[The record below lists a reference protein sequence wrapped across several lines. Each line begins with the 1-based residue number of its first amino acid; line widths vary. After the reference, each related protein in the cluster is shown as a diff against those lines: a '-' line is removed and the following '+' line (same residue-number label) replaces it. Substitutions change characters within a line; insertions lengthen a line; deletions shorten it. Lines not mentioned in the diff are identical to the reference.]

1 MPLTKVYKR
10 FYSER
15 GGEMATVNFINRKKS
30 QTRAGMKFVLK
41 YTQREDKTLFEGMK
55 LVSGVNCS
63 PQSVYEEFVNT
74 KLLYGKDSQRMYY
87 HFVQSFP
94 PNENITPQTAHE
106 IALKLAEHYKEFE
119 VLVSTHVDCDHI
131 HSHFIIN
138 SVSFET
144 GKKLHQAASAI
155 QELRQKSD
163 ALCLEYGLSV
173 CQPKEQR
180 TKPLTAGEYHSAV
193 RGGSWKMRL
202 INNIDECMRYATSK
216 EMFIEMMESEGYSV
230 KWTDTRK
237 NITYTTPDGKK
248 CRDDR
253 LHEQKYLKE
262 RMELELRI
270 RQEIIAGRTQTA
282 EQTTVISRTITTS
295 DAQSLSS
302 DTGETGQSDLQ
313 SEPHL
318 GWDRGFTE
326 STESITTAEP
336 QPQNADEQP
345 ANTDGAGTDQQE
357 PLADTADLVTGWE
370 QERAFLFSAQTTTTQ
385 LGMDTA
391 VDSDTLNLAGIGSSV
406 VQLGRA
412 MERLENPVPVKDC
425 TTKAVVHERKKGVG
439 QKEDDHSGHDFEMKM

>member
-1 MPLTKVYKR
+1 
-10 FYSER
+10 
-15 GGEMATVNFINRKKS
+15 MATVNFINRKKS
-30 QTRAGMKFVLK
+30 QNRAGMKFVLE
-41 YTQREDKTLFEGMK
+41 YTQRDEKTLFEGMK

-74 KLLYGKDSQRMYY
+74 KLLHGKDSQRMYY
-87 HFVQSFP
+87 HFVQSFHKD
-94 PNENITPQTAHE
+94 EKISPQTAHE
-106 IALKLAEHYKEFE
+106 IALKLAEYYKDFE
-119 VLVSTHVDCDHI
+119 VLVSTHTDCDHI

-155 QELRQKSD
+155 QELRQESD
-163 ALCLEYGLSV
+163 ALCMEYGLSI

-180 TKPLTAGEYHSAV
+180 TKPMPAGEYHSAI

-216 EMFIEMMESEGYSV
+216 DMFVQMMESEGYSV

-262 RMELELRI
+262 WMELELRI

-282 EQTTVISRTITTS
+282 EQSTAIGRA
-295 DAQSLSS
+295 DAQFVSS
-302 DTGETGQSDLQ
+302 DTGETGQSVLQ

-318 GWDRGFTE
+318 EWNRGLTGANGNPANKNQQY
-326 STESITTAEP
+326 TI
-336 QPQNADEQP
+336 ADEQP
-345 ANTDGAGTDQQE
+345 ANTDGADTDQQE
-357 PLADTADLVTGWE
+357 PLTDTADLVTGWE
-370 QERAFLFSAQTTTTQ
+370 QERAFLFSAEASAAN
-385 LGMDTA
+385 LGMVSDM
-391 VDSDTLNLAGIGSSV
+391 DSNSLDLAGIGSSV
-406 VQLGRA
+406 VQLGRSL
-412 MERLENPVPVKDC
+412 ERLGNPVPVRDC

-439 QKEDDHSGHDFEMKM
+439 QKEDDHSGYDFEVKM

>member
-1 MPLTKVYKR
+1 
-10 FYSER
+10 
-15 GGEMATVNFINRKKS
+15 MATVNFINRKKS

-94 PNENITPQTAHE
+94 PNENISPQTAHE

-131 HSHFIIN
+131 HTHFIIN

-163 ALCLEYGLSV
+163 AFCLEYGLSI

-180 TKPLTAGEYHSAV
+180 TKPMTAGEYHTAV

-202 INNIDECMRYATSK
+202 INTIDECMRHATSK
-216 EMFIEMMESEGYSV
+216 DMFVQMMESEGYAV

-237 NITYTTPDGKK
+237 NITYTTPDGKR

-253 LHEQKYLKE
+253 LHEQRYLKE
-262 RMELELRI
+262 WMELELRI

-282 EQTTVISRTITTS
+282 EQTNTTGRADTAA
-295 DAQSLSS
+295 DASSVSS
-302 DTGETGQSDLQ
+302 DTA
-313 SEPHL
+313 
-318 GWDRGFTE
+318 GFRRAVRDFNHPAGADE
-326 STESITTAEP
+326 SLATAKQ
-336 QPQNADEQP
+336 QPQNADEQS
-345 ANTDGAGTDQQE
+345 TDTGGDDPNQQE
-357 PLADTADLVTGWE
+357 SITDTADLITGWE
-370 QERAFLFSAQTTTTQ
+370 QEREILFSAETAFAQ

-391 VDSDTLNLAGIGSSV
+391 VDSHSSDLAGIGSSV
-406 VQLGRA
+406 VQLGRSL
-412 MERLENPVPVKDC
+412 ERLENPVPVKDG
-425 TTKAVVHERKKGVG
+425 TTKKVVQERKKGIG

>member
-1 MPLTKVYKR
+1 
-10 FYSER
+10 
-15 GGEMATVNFINRKKS
+15 MATVNFINRKKS
-30 QTRAGMKFVLK
+30 QTRAGMKFVLA

-63 PQSVYEEFVNT
+63 PQSAYEEFINT
-74 KLLYGKDSQRMYY
+74 KLFYGKDSQRMYY

-94 PNENITPQTAHE
+94 PKEDISPQTAHE
-106 IALKLAEHYKEFE
+106 IALKLAGHYKEFE

-144 GKKLHQAASAI
+144 GRKLHQAASAI

-163 ALCLEYGLSV
+163 VLCLEYGLSV

-180 TKPLTAGEYHSAV
+180 TKPMTAGEYHTAV

-202 INNIDECMRYATSK
+202 INTIDECMRYARNK
-216 EMFIEMMESEGYSV
+216 NMFIEMMESEGYAV

-237 NITYTTPDGKK
+237 NITYTTPDGKR

-253 LHEQKYLKE
+253 LHEPKYLKE

-282 EQTTVISRTITTS
+282 EQTHAVGRADAPNDTLQLSADAAGLGRTVRDFDCPAGS
-295 DAQSLSS
+295 D
-302 DTGETGQSDLQ
+302 
-313 SEPHL
+313 
-318 GWDRGFTE
+318 E
-326 STESITTAEP
+326 SVAAAEP
-336 QPQNADEQP
+336 QSAD
-345 ANTDGAGTDQQE
+345 TDQRSADQSGIGASEQE
-357 PLADTADLVTGWE
+357 PLPDTTDPITGWE
-370 QERAFLFSAQTTTTQ
+370 QERAFLFSAEASAAH
-385 LGMDTA
+385 LGIVPDMDSHSLDIT
-391 VDSDTLNLAGIGSSV
+391 GIGSSV
-406 VQLGRA
+406 VQLGRTV
-412 MERLENPVPVKDC
+412 ERLENPVPVADA
-425 TTKAVVHERKKGVG
+425 TTKPQPAAGKKKKHAVG

>member
-1 MPLTKVYKR
+1 
-10 FYSER
+10 
-15 GGEMATVNFINRKKS
+15 MATVNFINRKKS
-30 QTRAGMKFVLK
+30 QTRAGMKFVLA

-74 KLLYGKDSQRMYY
+74 KLLYGKNSQRMYY

-94 PNENITPQTAHE
+94 PNEDISPQTAHE

-119 VLVSTHVDCDHI
+119 VLVSTHTDCDHI
-131 HSHFIIN
+131 HTHFIIN

-173 CQPKEQR
+173 CLPKEQR
-180 TKPLTAGEYHSAV
+180 TKPLTAGEYHTAV

-216 EMFIEMMESEGYSV
+216 KMFIEMMESEGYAV

-237 NITYTTPDGKK
+237 NITYATPDRKK

-282 EQTTVISRTITTS
+282 EQTTDTSRAVTTA
-295 DAQSLSS
+295 DAQPVSP
-302 DTGETGQSDLQ
+302 DTGENGQSVLQ

-318 GWDRGFTE
+318 EWNRGLTGANGNSANE
-326 STESITTAEP
+326 NHQYTIT
-336 QPQNADEQP
+336 DKQP
-345 ANTDGAGTDQQE
+345 ANTDGADTDQQE
-357 PLADTADLVTGWE
+357 PLTDTADLITGWE
-370 QERAFLFSAQTTTTQ
+370 QERAFLFSAEASAAH
-385 LGMDTA
+385 LGMVPDM
-391 VDSDTLNLAGIGSSV
+391 DSHSLNFAGIGSSM

-412 MERLENPVPVKDC
+412 VERLESPVPVTDA
-425 TTKAVVHERKKGVG
+425 TTKPQPVAGKKKKLAVG

>member
-1 MPLTKVYKR
+1 
-10 FYSER
+10 
-15 GGEMATVNFINRKKS
+15 MATVNFINRKKS

-55 LVSGVNCS
+55 LVSGLNCS
-63 PQSVYEEFVNT
+63 PHSVYEEFVNT

-94 PNENITPQTAHE
+94 PNENVTPQTAHE

-119 VLVSTHVDCDHI
+119 VLVSTHMDCDHI

-155 QELRQKSD
+155 QEIRQKSD

-180 TKPLTAGEYHSAV
+180 TKPMTAGEYHTAV

-202 INNIDECMRYATSK
+202 INAIDECMRYARNK
-216 EMFIEMMESEGYSV
+216 NMFIEMMESEGYTV

-237 NITYTTPDGKK
+237 NITYTTPDGKR

-253 LHEQKYLKE
+253 LHEPKYLKE

-282 EQTTVISRTITTS
+282 EQINTASGAATTA
-295 DAQSLSS
+295 DAQSLSP
-302 DTGETGQSDLQ
+302 DTA
-313 SEPHL
+313 
-318 GWDRGFTE
+318 GFGRTVRDFNNPAGADERLTATE
-326 STESITTAEP
+326 SQSK
-336 QPQNADEQP
+336 NADEQS
-345 ANTDGAGTDQQE
+345 ADTGGADSNQQE
-357 PLADTADLVTGWE
+357 SDTNTADIITGWE
-370 QERAFLFSAQTTTTQ
+370 QEREILFSAETTAADF
-385 LGMDTA
+385 GMVTD
-391 VDSDTLNLAGIGSSV
+391 VDSHSPNLAGIGSSV

-412 MERLENPVPVKDC
+412 VERLESPVPVKDS
-425 TTKAVVHERKKGVG
+425 TAKKAVPERKKGIG

>member
-1 MPLTKVYKR
+1 
-10 FYSER
+10 
-15 GGEMATVNFINRKKS
+15 MATVNFINRKKS
-30 QTRAGMKFVLK
+30 QTRAGMKFVLS

-94 PNENITPQTAHE
+94 PSEDISPQTAHE

-144 GKKLHQAASAI
+144 GRKLHQAASAI

-163 ALCLEYGLSV
+163 ALCLKYGLSV

-180 TKPLTAGEYHSAV
+180 TKPMTAGEYHTAV

-202 INNIDECMRYATSK
+202 INTIDECMRYARNK
-216 EMFIEMMESEGYSV
+216 NMFIVMMESEGYAV

-237 NITYTTPDGKK
+237 NITYTTPDGKR

-253 LHEQKYLKE
+253 LHEPKYLKE

-282 EQTTVISRTITTS
+282 EQTHAVSGADTPTDTRQLS
-295 DAQSLSS
+295 DDPAGLGRDVRDFDCPAGADESVVSAEQHPADTDQRPADQDGIGASEQESLS
-302 DTGETGQSDLQ
+302 D
-313 SEPHL
+313 
-318 GWDRGFTE
+318 
-326 STESITTAEP
+326 TAEII
-336 QPQNADEQP
+336 
-345 ANTDGAGTDQQE
+345 
-357 PLADTADLVTGWE
+357 TGWE
-370 QERAFLFSAQTTTTQ
+370 QERAFLFSAETSAAH
-385 LGMDTA
+385 LGM
-391 VDSDTLNLAGIGSSV
+391 VSDMDCHSLDFAGIGSSV

-412 MERLENPVPVKDC
+412 VERLESPVPVADA
-425 TTKAVVHERKKGVG
+425 TTKPQPAVGKKKKLAVG